1 MQYFSFL
8 VCPPFLL
15 PSLSSFLTLPF
26 SFINLSITHLPPL
39 SDKLPELAQLVM
51 ENERLRRKHRK
62 VQHRRDHYARLYYRC
77 QADLDEKK
85 WELHF
90 ARIKISELKEQCM
103 PCTKHST

>member
-1 MQYFSFL
+1 M
-8 VCPPFLL
+8 
-15 PSLSSFLTLPF
+15 
-26 SFINLSITHLPPL
+26 
-39 SDKLPELAQLVM
+39 M

-90 ARIKISELKEQCM
+90 ARIKISELKEQ
-103 PCTKHST
+103 STFVCSTHFVDYTWM

>member
-1 MQYFSFL
+1 M
-8 VCPPFLL
+8 P
-15 PSLSSFLTLPF
+15 T
-26 SFINLSITHLPPL
+26 
-39 SDKLPELAQLVM
+39 DKLPELAQLVM

-90 ARIKISELKEQCM
+90 ARIKISELKEQRKQWPILDSLKGLLANAALM
-103 PCTKHST
+103 I